1 MRSAHKKNRPYN
13 VKKTGLKDENIDR
26 QILAI
31 HKAIGEKLIKDHAQG
46 GQLLEQVQQKIEQRY
61 QEGRMHYGEYITW
74 NSAIEQ
80 VDSPEIFLAALLED
94 TPKLRKWRR
103 RTPFVGVL
111 TEEER
116 QHALSQNAVGEISIE
131 TLY

>member
-1 MRSAHKKNRPYN
+1 
-13 VKKTGLKDENIDR
+13 
-26 QILAI
+26 
-31 HKAIGEKLIKDHAQG
+31 
-46 GQLLEQVQQKIEQRY
+46 
-61 QEGRMHYGEYITW
+61 
-74 NSAIEQ
+74 